1 MMTDFTRISCQQAS
15 EICQLETTQIIDVRD
30 SEAYAEA
37 HIKNAAHIDNSNLMN
52 FVAEANPNAALV
64 IYCYHGNSSKQAS
77 QFFIQQDFTT
87 VYSVDGGFD
96 QWRSEL
102 PDDLA

>member
-1 MMTDFTRISCQQAS
+1 MTDFTRISCQQAS

-52 FVAEANPNAALV
+52 FVAEANP
-64 IYCYHGNSSKQAS
+64 
-77 QFFIQQDFTT
+77 
-87 VYSVDGGFD
+87 
-96 QWRSEL
+96 
-102 PDDLA
+102 